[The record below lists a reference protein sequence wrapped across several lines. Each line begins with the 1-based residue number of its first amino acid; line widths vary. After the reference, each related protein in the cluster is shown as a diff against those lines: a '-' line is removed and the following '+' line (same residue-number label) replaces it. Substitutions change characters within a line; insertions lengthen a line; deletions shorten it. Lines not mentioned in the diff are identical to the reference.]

1 MRLRSRLAVRA
12 GCAAFA
18 AAALIAPAA
27 HGSWAASPSVGP
39 PAETAAAQ
47 LAPLASSAS
56 DSLGRVRLLGQ
67 QVIPPGLT
75 IDGVG
80 VGELSGLDYDR
91 HSGRWYFLSD
101 DSEEGP
107 ARFYTADIA
116 LSARGLGNVQLTG
129 ATDIRR
135 TDGSVFPPL
144 ATNAPEVADPESIRV
159 DPRSGRLWW
168 SSEGKREVPADGSA
182 PALVDPWVREMTP
195 GGRFVRQVHQPRVF
209 RMSAQENG
217 PRRNAVFEGLTFTT
231 DGRQLVTSL
240 EGPLYQDG
248 SLPTPA
254 SGAVSRLTW
263 YDVRTGLPLRQV
275 AYPIDPIPA
284 TPVPPTAGADNGISE
299 LLAVDRHH
307 YLVLERSFVTGVGNS
322 IRLYQIDVR
331 GASDVRFDSSLADGG
346 FRPVH
351 KRLVLDFASLG
362 LDHIDN
368 IEGMSWGPRLPHG
381 ERTLVF
387 VSDDNFNPTQVTQV
401 IAVAIR

>member
-1 MRLRSRLAVRA
+1 MRLRSRLAA
-12 GCAAFA
+12 LTGCGAFA

-27 HGSWAASPSVGP
+27 HGSWAAAP
-39 PAETAAAQ
+39 PDGRAAVTAAS
-47 LAPLASSAS
+47 PESPASSS
-56 DSLGRVRLLGQ
+56 GSLGSFRLLGA

-75 IDGVG
+75 FDGVG

-91 HSGRWYFLSD
+91 RQDRWYILSD

-116 LSARGLGNVQLTG
+116 LDAHGLGKVRLTG
-129 ATDIRR
+129 AQDIGR
-135 TDGSVFPPL
+135 TDGSVFPSL
-144 ATNAPEVADPESIRV
+144 ATNDPEVADPESIRV
-159 DPRSGRLWW
+159 DPRTGKLWW
-168 SSEGKREVPADGSA
+168 SSEGKREVPTDGSA
-182 PALVDPWVREMTP
+182 ASLVDPWVREMTP
-195 GGRFVRQVHQPRVF
+195 DGRFVCQVHQPRLF
-209 RMSAQENG
+209 QMSAEEKG

-248 SLPTPA
+248 PLPTPTSA
-254 SGAVSRLTW
+254 AVSRLTW
-263 YDVRTGLPLRQV
+263 YDVRTGLPLHQV

-299 LLAVDRHH
+299 LLAVDRDH

-322 IRLYQIDVR
+322 IRLYEIDVR
-331 GASDVRFDSSLADGG
+331 GASDVRFDGSLADGG

-351 KRLVLDFASLG
+351 KRLVFDFASLG

-368 IEGMSWGPRLPHG
+368 IEGMSWGPRLPDG
-381 ERTLVF
+381 ERSLVF

-401 IAVAIR
+401 IAVAVR